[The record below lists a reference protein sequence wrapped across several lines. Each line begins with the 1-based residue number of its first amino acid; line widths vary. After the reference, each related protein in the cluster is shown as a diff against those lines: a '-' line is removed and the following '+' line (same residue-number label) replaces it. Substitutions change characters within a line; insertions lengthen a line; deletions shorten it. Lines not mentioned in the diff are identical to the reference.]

1 MLRVIHVRNFGLH
14 VKIFSGSLYIYNSN
28 LCFLCILFAVRLPA
42 RPIEPKS
49 PILTGSREYVPV
61 SSGRGGSGGIA
72 AEKWFVG
79 KIARKWLLNNDA
91 TMTSPVIVA
100 SC

>member
-1 MLRVIHVRNFGLH
+1 MLFWNTV
-14 VKIFSGSLYIYNSN
+14 
-28 LCFLCILFAVRLPA
+28 FL
-42 RPIEPKS
+42 EH
-49 PILTGSREYVPV
+49 VPV

-91 TMTSPVIVA
+91 TMTSPECYDKSEKTKSLVV
-100 SC
+100 

>member
-1 MLRVIHVRNFGLH
+1 MLFWNTA
-14 VKIFSGSLYIYNSN
+14 
-28 LCFLCILFAVRLPA
+28 FL
-42 RPIEPKS
+42 EH
-49 PILTGSREYVPV
+49 VPV

-91 TMTSPVIVA
+91 TMTSPECYDKNEKTRTRNLWWSEVWTET
-100 SC
+100 